1 MPRATF
7 LKLSNMF
14 FNKIYIY
21 KCSLDEGRKDTVNLN
36 CSENDQ
42 QWQGEGFGGRMEAW
56 WASRGGSSDER
67 NSREGRE
74 GARMNE
80 S

>member
-1 MPRATF
+1 
-7 LKLSNMF
+7 MF